1 MIPGSLILKER
12 DKTDRLVEFPEDFVL
27 AVECLD
33 GSAGFSRR
41 LGFMA
46 YLIARRLKLDDVECR
61 QTLEAAYL
69 SQLGKSA
76 VSGSVLNPN
85 GPLTDEET
93 RLVQIHPKESA
104 RQ

>member
-1 MIPGSLILKER
+1 MQA
-12 DKTDRLVEFPEDFVL
+12 FY
-27 AVECLD
+27 
-33 GSAGFSRR
+33 RR

-93 RLVQIHPKESA
+93 RLVQIHPKEPA